1 MFGKLMGSRRFAP
14 LFWCQFCSA
23 LNDNFLKNALA
34 MLILFGLGGRGG
46 VEGGHAGVLITASG
60 VIFIAPFFILSGLGG
75 QLADR
80 FDKARVAQRVKLA
93 EIPIAALAAAGFYLH
108 SVLLLMVTLAL
119 FGVMAALFGP
129 VKYGILPEKL
139 TMAELSSGNALI
151 EGATFLAIL
160 MGTITGGIAVAEAK
174 SGTLI
179 VATIVTLA
187 VASWL
192 LARAIPAHRPA
203 APDLPINRNPWS
215 STVALLH
222 ELRTGDRRLW
232 GGAHIVSW
240 FWLVGFVAL
249 SLLPALVKQG
259 LGGSEGV
266 VTLCLATFT
275 VGIAVGSALAA
286 RASHGRPNLVLVPI
300 GAVLMGAAAV
310 AIAVVA
316 AGAAPF
322 EPAIRPGA
330 FTVTPIGAALLL
342 ALFGLAVAGGLYVVP
357 AFAAVQAWSPV
368 ERRARVIASVNV
380 LNAAYMV
387 GGGAVVAGRQAA
399 GVGLPV
405 LFGALGLLTPAAAVL
420 AVRAWRADMP
430 SGLSRF
436 VPHFSATRTSG
447 RRARRSTS

>member
-34 MLILFGLGGRGG
+34 MLILFGLGSTGG
-46 VEGGHAGVLITASG
+46 VSGAYAATLITLSG
-60 VIFIAPFFILSGLGG
+60 IIFIAPFFILSGLGG
-75 QLADR
+75 ELADR

-108 SVLLLMVTLAL
+108 SVPLLMLTLGL

-139 TMAELSSGNALI
+139 ATAELSAGNALV

-160 MGTITGGIAVAEAK
+160 MGTVAGGVAVAEAK
-174 SGTLI
+174 GAGLI
-179 VATIVTLA
+179 VTIIMTLA
-187 VASWL
+187 VTSWL
-192 LARAIPAHRPA
+192 LARAIPVHRPA
-203 APDLPINRNPWS
+203 APDLRVMRNPWS
-215 STVALLH
+215 STVMLLS
-222 ELRTGDRRLW
+222 ELRHGDRRLW

-249 SLLPALVKQG
+249 SLLPALVKHTI
-259 LGGSEGV
+259 GGSEGV

-275 VGIAVGSALAA
+275 VGIATGSTLAA
-286 RASHGRPNLVLVPI
+286 RASHGGPNLVLVPI
-300 GAVLMGAAAV
+300 GAVLMGIAAL
-310 AIAVVA
+310 AIALIA
-316 AGAAPF
+316 S
-322 EPAIRPGA
+322 
-330 FTVTPIGAALLL
+330 TVTVSAQTIGPWSFLSSSGGAALLI
-342 ALFGLAVAGGLYVVP
+342 ALFALAVAGGLYVVP
-357 AFAAVQAWSPV
+357 AFAAVQAWAPV

-387 GGGAVVAGRQAA
+387 GGGAIVAGLQAA

-405 LFGALGLLTPAAAVL
+405 LFAVLGVLTPGAAVV
-420 AVRAWRADMP
+420 AAKAWRGDMP
-430 SGLSRF
+430 SVLGRF
-436 VPHFSATRTSG
+436 VPRFSASRTSG
-447 RRARRSTS
+447 RRARRSAG